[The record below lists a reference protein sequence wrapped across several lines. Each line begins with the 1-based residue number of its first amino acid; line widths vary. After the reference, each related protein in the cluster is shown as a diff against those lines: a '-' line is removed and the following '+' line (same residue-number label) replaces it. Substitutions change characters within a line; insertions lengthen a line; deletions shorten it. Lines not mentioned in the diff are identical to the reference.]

1 MGEGRK
7 GERRQARRPPA
18 VPRGERVLVYL
29 IQAST
34 CLGFPTALRSPRL
47 RFCLFLAV
55 ERWLF
60 TLFCEWAGL
69 FCLLD
74 LYDTYKVHDE
84 AMKFNFA
91 EGAYCDGRCITVELR
106 LYPSSY
112 RSEHLSRISWK

>member
-1 MGEGRK
+1 MPRGVDLFLYTPKDVPGFSHC
-7 GERRQARRPPA
+7 PPA
-18 VPRGERVLVYL
+18 FSSSSL
-29 IQAST
+29 
-34 CLGFPTALRSPRL
+34 F
-47 RFCLFLAV
+47 LFLAV

-69 FCLLD
+69 FRLLD

>member
-1 MGEGRK
+1 MPGDPHLCHEVLIYFYIHVK
-7 GERRQARRPPA
+7 D
-18 VPRGERVLVYL
+18 VP
-29 IQAST
+29 
-34 CLGFPTALRSPRL
+34 GFCHLSPVFPL
-47 RFCLFLAV
+47 SLFFLFLAV

-69 FCLLD
+69 FRLLD

-91 EGAYCDGRCITVELR
+91 EGAHCDGRCITVGLR
-106 LYPSSY
+106 LYLSSY